1 MRKIFLLL
9 VVAVVLLST
18 KAFAEENFLEV
29 YTFKKDRVD
38 QEIKGNRGYLSGEA
52 PEINEKNRKTQR
64 TLIGVDIQVGISND
78 DDEDVS
84 EAVKEKKETES
95 FFGGKTEKTV
105 ELSKPSVK
113 KTVQVS
119 EVSEKAPVKNKVL
132 IVEETETDWIK

>member
-38 QEIKGNRGYLSGEA
+38 QEIKGNRGYLSGEV

-84 EAVKEKKETES
+84 EAVKEEKES
-95 FFGGKTEKTV
+95 FFGGKAEKTV
-105 ELSKPSVK
+105 EHSKPSVK

-119 EVSEKAPVKNKVL
+119 EVSEKAPGKNKVL